1 MIDYLHH
8 VPGRLRIRSRVFRY
22 DTISTNTAL
31 KKLHAMEGVG
41 SVRHNQKAACVTIC
55 YDTGLINSKQIIE
68 LLESCKCMKAPTEIV
83 RPVIK
88 KQTNKMSDWRIGKEV
103 GKIVFNILVSRGV
116 TSLLAR
122 V

>member
-8 VPGRLRIRSRVFRY
+8 VPGRLRIRSKVFRY
-22 DTISTNTAL
+22 DTTATNMAV
-31 KKLHAMEGVG
+31 KKLHTMAGVD
-41 SVRHNQKAACVTIC
+41 SVRLNQKAACVTIC

-68 LLESCKCMKAPTEIV
+68 CLEANEFMKAPASIV

-88 KQTNKMSDWRIGKEV
+88 KQANKASDWRIGKEV

-116 TSLLAR
+116 TSLLTR